1 MVTRGNVKN
10 KIMGATLS
18 AAIALTAIPVCGMTS
33 LACDDGYKL
42 GASYGRGRHAT
53 VATRGYGRTN
63 RRQRL
68 PFNPMRRRPT
78 PVPAFEEIEPEEQA
92 QQVDTLDLAYLCEY
106 YIEVANLYYGAEGTL
121 PSDVEAQCI
130 SILNSTSLTLRNPD
144 ATTTDYVA
152 AKAELDSVVDSV
164 NYYSNIDTTDEGT
177 AVVVCEAAEKT
188 ALDQLFDLCDEVEA
202 FIDMFGGEVPMEQMF
217 ALQRMLATA
226 EGVAVYGDEL
236 RDSTIN
242 EVIAEL
248 TLAYD
253 EAIDAADAAAAAP
266 AEEIAPDYGMNLD
279 EQTEDN
285 TVTVIYGEQPED
297 MDLTGVDLIIQDR
310 CPTLPEERPVV
321 IYGEQPE
328 DMDLTDVDLII
339 QDRCP
344 TLPEERPVVIYG
356 EQPEDMDLTGVDLII
371 QDRCPTLPEER
382 TPVIYG
388 EQPEDMDLS
397 NVDLI
402 VPDRYNTNPEDTAEI
417 AESQDEQTSDFEI
430 TTGDS
435 FTIEAQPEVTEEPE
449 VAAEPETQ
457 TPAAET
463 PAPET
468 QATETQTPASETQ
481 TVVIIINN
489 TESAAPAA
497 VETTPAPVAQTVVE
511 TAAPAAA
518 PAASVSAPAASA
530 APAGQVLGASRDEAS
545 TLEDLVERLYVNA
558 LNRNSDL
565 AGKTF
570 WINKILNDDVELGDV
585 VRGFLNSA
593 EFNAR
598 NLNDDDFITL
608 LYKVMFNRTP
618 SSKEK
623 SYWMAALAN
632 GASRNE
638 IISAFLNSAEFEA
651 TYDAYEI

>member
-68 PFNPMRRRPT
+68 PFNPMRRHPISEPT
-78 PVPAFEEIEPEEQA
+78 FEEIEPEEQTL
-92 QQVDTLDLAYLCEY
+92 QVDTLDLAYLCEY

-130 SILNSTSLTLRNPD
+130 SILNSASLTLRNPD

-164 NYYSNIDTTDEGT
+164 NYYSNTDTTADET

-188 ALDQLFDLCDEVEA
+188 ALDRLFDLCDEVED
-202 FIDMFGGEVPMEQMF
+202 FIDMFGSEVPMEQMY

-253 EAIDAADAAAAAP
+253 EAIDAADAAAQTP
-266 AEEIAPDYGMNLD
+266 AQD
-279 EQTEDN
+279 TED
-285 TVTVIYGEQPED
+285 TTPDIVIP
-297 MDLTGVDLIIQDR
+297 DR
-310 CPTLPEERPVV
+310 CPTLPEERTLV

-344 TLPEERPVVIYG
+344 TLPEERTLVIYG
-356 EQPEDMDLTGVDLII
+356 EQPEDMDLSEVDLLV

-402 VPDRYNTNPEDTAEI
+402 VPDRYNTNPEDTTDTA
-417 AESQDEQTSDFEI
+417 APQNEQTSDFEI
-430 TTGDS
+430 TTGES
-435 FTIEAQPEVTEEPE
+435 ITIEAQPEVTEEPE
-449 VAAEPETQ
+449 VVAEPETQ
-457 TPAAET
+457 TPAPET

-468 QATETQTPASETQ
+468 QATQTQTPETQ
-481 TVVIIINN
+481 TVVIVIN
-489 TESAAPAA
+489 AAPAA

-511 TAAPAAA
+511 TAAPAA
-518 PAASVSAPAASA
+518 SVSAPAASA
-530 APAGQVLGASRDEAS
+530 APAGQVLGAARDEGS
-545 TLEDLVERLYVNA
+545 TLDDLVERLYVNA

-623 SYWMAALAN
+623 SYWMEALAN

>member
-1 MVTRGNVKN
+1 
-10 KIMGATLS
+10 
-18 AAIALTAIPVCGMTS
+18 
-33 LACDDGYKL
+33 
-42 GASYGRGRHAT
+42 
-53 VATRGYGRTN
+53 
-63 RRQRL
+63 
-68 PFNPMRRRPT
+68 
-78 PVPAFEEIEPEEQA
+78 
-92 QQVDTLDLAYLCEY
+92 
-106 YIEVANLYYGAEGTL
+106 
-121 PSDVEAQCI
+121 
-130 SILNSTSLTLRNPD
+130 
-144 ATTTDYVA
+144 
-152 AKAELDSVVDSV
+152 
-164 NYYSNIDTTDEGT
+164 
-177 AVVVCEAAEKT
+177 
-188 ALDQLFDLCDEVEA
+188 
-202 FIDMFGGEVPMEQMF
+202 
-217 ALQRMLATA
+217 
-226 EGVAVYGDEL
+226 
-236 RDSTIN
+236 
-242 EVIAEL
+242 
-248 TLAYD
+248 
-253 EAIDAADAAAAAP
+253 
-266 AEEIAPDYGMNLD
+266 
-279 EQTEDN
+279 
-285 TVTVIYGEQPED
+285 
-297 MDLTGVDLIIQDR
+297 MDLTDVGLIIQDR
-310 CPTLPEERPVV
+310 CPTLPEERTLV

-328 DMDLTDVDLII
+328 DMDLSEVDL
-339 QDRCP
+339 
-344 TLPEERPVVIYG
+344 LV
-356 EQPEDMDLTGVDLII
+356 

-402 VPDRYNTNPEDTAEI
+402 VPDRYNTNPEDTTDTA
-417 AESQDEQTSDFEI
+417 APQDEQTSDFEI
-430 TTGDS
+430 TTGES
-435 FTIEAQPEVTEEPE
+435 ITIEAQPEVTEEPE
-449 VAAEPETQ
+449 VVAEPETQ

-468 QATETQTPASETQ
+468 QATQTQTPETQ
-481 TVVIIINN
+481 TVVIVIN
-489 TESAAPAA
+489 AAPAA

-530 APAGQVLGASRDEAS
+530 APAGQVLGAARDEGS
-545 TLEDLVERLYVNA
+545 TLDDLVERLYVNA

-623 SYWMAALAN
+623 SYWMEALAN

-638 IISAFLNSAEFEA
+638 IVSAFLNSAEFEA

>member
-1 MVTRGNVKN
+1 MVARGKVKN
-10 KIMGATLS
+10 KIMGAALS
-18 AAIALTAIPVCGMTS
+18 AAMVLTAVPVCGMTS

-42 GASYGRGRHAT
+42 GASYGCGRHAT

-68 PFNPMRRRPT
+68 PFNPMRRHPISEPT
-78 PVPAFEEIEPEEQA
+78 FEEIEPEEQTL
-92 QQVDTLDLAYLCEY
+92 QVDTLDLAYLCDY

-144 ATTTDYVA
+144 ATNTDYVA
-152 AKAELDSVVDSV
+152 AMAELDSVVDSV
-164 NYYSNIDTTDEGT
+164 NYYSNIDTTADGT

-188 ALDQLFDLCDEVEA
+188 ALDRLFDLCDEVEA

-310 CPTLPEERPVV
+310 CPTLPEERTCV

-356 EQPEDMDLTGVDLII
+356 EQPADMDISD
-371 QDRCPTLPEER
+371 
-382 TPVIYG
+382 
-388 EQPEDMDLS
+388 
-397 NVDLI
+397 VDLI

-457 TPAAET
+457 TPAPET

-468 QATETQTPASETQ
+468 QATQTQTPETQ

-530 APAGQVLGASRDEAS
+530 APAGQVLGAARDEGS
-545 TLEDLVERLYVNA
+545 TIDDLVERLYVNA

-608 LYKVMFNRTP
+608 LYKVMFNRTA

>member
-1 MVTRGNVKN
+1 MVARGKVKN
-10 KIMGATLS
+10 KIMGAALS
-18 AAIALTAIPVCGMTS
+18 AAMVLTAVPVCGMTS
-33 LACDDGYKL
+33 LACEKEKK
-42 GASYGRGRHAT
+42 HE
-53 VATRGYGRTN
+53 
-63 RRQRL
+63 
-68 PFNPMRRRPT
+68 PMHEV
-78 PVPAFEEIEPEEQA
+78 PVIVF
-92 QQVDTLDLAYLCEY
+92 DY
-106 YIEVANLYYGAEGTL
+106 
-121 PSDVEAQCI
+121 
-130 SILNSTSLTLRNPD
+130 
-144 ATTTDYVA
+144 TDYVRHGQGHRLYGNPYAYDYEFHRSIPGVPHVHPGRVHHHHHHHHHHIGHEDDDLLVTLDDIITADPDDDVRLPEIDIDDNTTEEIAPDYGMDLDENEDEVNPLFVQLCDLFDEVYDFEIYFGDEIPMAQRRFLDFEMDRAIDA
-152 AKAELDSVVDSV
+152 AL
-164 NYYSNIDTTDEGT
+164 NIDNLTDGEI
-177 AVVVCEAAEKT
+177 EAMIYE
-188 ALDQLFDLCDEVEA
+188 
-202 FIDMFGGEVPMEQMF
+202 
-217 ALQRMLATA
+217 LQ
-226 EGVAVYGDEL
+226 
-236 RDSTIN
+236 I
-242 EVIAEL
+242 
-248 TLAYD
+248 AYD
-253 EAIDAADAAAAAP
+253 TAIDAIDAADAAAQTP
-266 AEEIAPDYGMNLD
+266 AQD
-279 EQTEDN
+279 TED
-285 TVTVIYGEQPED
+285 TTPDIVIPDRCPTLPEEDDTLYVIYGEQPED
-297 MDLTGVDLIIQDR
+297 MDLTDVGLIIQDR
-310 CPTLPEERPVV
+310 HPTLPEERTLV

-344 TLPEERPVVIYG
+344 TLPEER
-356 EQPEDMDLTGVDLII
+356 
-371 QDRCPTLPEER
+371 

-388 EQPEDMDLS
+388 EQPEDMDIS

-402 VPDRYNTNPEDTAEI
+402 VPDRYNTNPEDTTDTA
-417 AESQDEQTSDFEI
+417 APQDEQTSDFEI
-430 TTGDS
+430 TTGES
-435 FTIEAQPEVTEEPE
+435 ITIEAQPEVTEEPE
-449 VAAEPETQ
+449 VVAEPETQ

-468 QATETQTPASETQ
+468 QATQTQTPETQ
-481 TVVIIINN
+481 TVVIVIN
-489 TESAAPAA
+489 AAPAA

-530 APAGQVLGASRDEAS
+530 APAGQVLGAARDEAS
-545 TLEDLVERLYVNA
+545 TIDDLVERLYVNA

-623 SYWMAALAN
+623 SYWMEALAN

>member
-68 PFNPMRRRPT
+68 PFNPMRRNPI
-78 PVPAFEEIEPEEQA
+78 PVPTLEEIEPEEQTL
-92 QQVDTLDLAYLCEY
+92 QVDTLDLAYLCEY

-130 SILNSTSLTLRNPD
+130 SILNSASLTLRNPD

-164 NYYSNIDTTDEGT
+164 NYYSNTDTTADET

-188 ALDQLFDLCDEVEA
+188 ALDRLFDLCDEVED
-202 FIDMFGGEVPMEQMF
+202 FIDMFGSEVPMEQMY

-253 EAIDAADAAAAAP
+253 EAIDAADAAAQTP
-266 AEEIAPDYGMNLD
+266 AQD
-279 EQTEDN
+279 TED
-285 TVTVIYGEQPED
+285 TTPDIVIP
-297 MDLTGVDLIIQDR
+297 DR
-310 CPTLPEERPVV
+310 CPTLPEERTLV

-328 DMDLTDVDLII
+328 DMDLTD
-339 QDRCP
+339 
-344 TLPEERPVVIYG
+344 
-356 EQPEDMDLTGVDLII
+356 VDLII

-402 VPDRYNTNPEDTAEI
+402 VPDRYNTNPEDTTDTA
-417 AESQDEQTSDFEI
+417 APQDEQTSDFEI
-430 TTGDS
+430 TTGES
-435 FTIEAQPEVTEEPE
+435 ITIEAQPEVTEEPE
-449 VAAEPETQ
+449 VVAEPETQ
-457 TPAAET
+457 TPA
-463 PAPET
+463 PEI
-468 QATETQTPASETQ
+468 QATQTQTPETQ
-481 TVVIIINN
+481 TVVIVIN
-489 TESAAPAA
+489 AAPAA

-530 APAGQVLGASRDEAS
+530 APAGQVLGAARDEGS
-545 TLEDLVERLYVNA
+545 TLDDLVERLYVNA
-558 LNRNSDL
+558 LNRNSDI

-623 SYWMAALAN
+623 SYWMEALAN

-638 IISAFLNSAEFEA
+638 IISAFLNSDEFEA

>member
-68 PFNPMRRRPT
+68 PFNPMRRHPI
-78 PVPAFEEIEPEEQA
+78 PVPTFEEIEPEEQTL
-92 QQVDTLDLAYLCEY
+92 QVDTLDLAYLCEY

-130 SILNSTSLTLRNPD
+130 SILNSASLTLRNPD

-164 NYYSNIDTTDEGT
+164 NYYSNTDTTADET

-188 ALDQLFDLCDEVEA
+188 ALDRLFDLCDEVED
-202 FIDMFGGEVPMEQMF
+202 FIDMFGSEVPMEQMY

-242 EVIAEL
+242 EIIAEL

-253 EAIDAADAAAAAP
+253 EAIDAADAAAAQTP
-266 AEEIAPDYGMNLD
+266 AQD
-279 EQTEDN
+279 TED
-285 TVTVIYGEQPED
+285 TTPEIVIP
-297 MDLTGVDLIIQDR
+297 DR
-310 CPTLPEERPVV
+310 CPTLPEERTPV

-328 DMDLTDVDLII
+328 DMDLTD
-339 QDRCP
+339 
-344 TLPEERPVVIYG
+344 
-356 EQPEDMDLTGVDLII
+356 VDLII

-402 VPDRYNTNPEDTAEI
+402 VPDRYNTNPEDTTDTA
-417 AESQDEQTSDFEI
+417 APQDEQTSDFEI
-430 TTGDS
+430 TTGES
-435 FTIEAQPEVTEEPE
+435 ITIEAQPEVTEEPE
-449 VAAEPETQ
+449 VVAEPETQ

-463 PAPET
+463 
-468 QATETQTPASETQ
+468 QATQTQTPETQ
-481 TVVIIINN
+481 TVVIVIN
-489 TESAAPAA
+489 AAPAA

-530 APAGQVLGASRDEAS
+530 APAGQVLGAARDEGS
-545 TLEDLVERLYVNA
+545 TLDDLVERLYVNA

-623 SYWMAALAN
+623 SYWMEALAN